1 MSESWA
7 PNETAAQLWN
17 ERCIFIGQLIGA
29 IGYGVHLTLFCQCV
43 PALLARKSGRRRNLW
58 LLLYVF
64 ILFTLGNIG
73 NATTFL
79 FAQKTFIDDRDY
91 PGGPGAFFVEQSTE
105 WSAVLCNSAYI
116 VNTWFQ
122 DGILLYRFW
131 AIWSRNYYIV
141 VIPALAFLTS
151 MILSAILIAQ
161 LCQPGSSFW
170 TAISMELAIP
180 YWAISIS
187 MTVILTALISGRLL
201 FMRFRL
207 NKLVGAR
214 TSTPYVTVAAM
225 LVESAALYS
234 INGLVFLVSYGVNS
248 PSQNLWLPL
257 LGQTQ
262 SIAPLL
268 IILRVAQGQAWSG
281 ETAGKLTSLRFG
293 KGFPSTRTTNTG
305 LGSTE
310 LGTFGSGP
318 TTNDERVGSHQ
329 DLERKQDGGESESE
343 FRVAVV

>member
-1 MSESWA
+1 MSWA

-29 IGYGVHLTLFCQCV
+29 IGYGIHLTLFCQCV
-43 PALLARKSGRRRNLW
+43 PALCARKSGRRNRE
-58 LLLYVF
+58 LLIFVF
-64 ILFTLGNIG
+64 ILFALGNIG
-73 NATTFL
+73 NATSFL
-79 FAQKTFIDDRDY
+79 FAQKSFIDDRDY
-91 PGGPGAFFVEQSTE
+91 PGGPGAYFVEQSTD
-105 WSAVLCNSAYI
+105 WSAVVCNSVYI

-141 VIPALAFLTS
+141 VVPALAFLTS
-151 MILSAILIAQ
+151 MILSAILIAE
-161 LCQPGSSFW
+161 LCQPGNSFW
-170 TAISMELAIP
+170 TAISMKLAIP

-187 MTVILTALISGRLL
+187 MTVILTALIAGRLL
-201 FMRFRL
+201 FMRYRL
-207 NKLVGAR
+207 DKLVGAR
-214 TSTPYVTVAAM
+214 TSTPYVTITAM

-234 INGLVFLVSYGVNS
+234 INGLIFLVSYGVNS

-281 ETAGKLTSLRFG
+281 GTTDQLTSIRFG
-293 KGFPSTRTTNTG
+293 KRIPATRTTNA
-305 LGSTE
+305 GSTTV
-310 LGTFGSGP
+310 LDTFHSGP
-318 TTNDERVGSHQ
+318 TNGRVGSHQ
-329 DLERKQDGGESESE
+329 DLEHKQDGEESLSE
-343 FRVAVV
+343 FRAAVV